1 MPQDY
6 YQKTIKLQK
15 EVASMVIT
23 EDTFDRYLGAICG
36 VDVSYR
42 NGLAYCTAV
51 IMERNDFQILRYT
64 NTISVVKYPYIPG
77 LFMLR
82 ESEPI
87 LATLSLIKNQFDLLL
102 IDAHGINHPLKCG
115 LASYIGVM
123 TNKPTIGVA
132 KNFLCG
138 CIRKDQIIEM
148 DRVAV
153 GFKLKI
159 ENKKPIYVSVGHRI
173 SLETAIYTVK
183 QLIRSRERIPEPL
196 RIADIISKKISKI
209 L

>member
-6 YQKTIKLQK
+6 YQKIINLQK
-15 EVASMVIT
+15 EVASRVIT
-23 EDTFDRYLGAICG
+23 RDTFDRHLGAICG

-42 NGLAYCTAV
+42 NNLAYCTAV
-51 IMERNDFQILRYT
+51 IMERNDFKILRYA

-123 TNKPTIGVA
+123 TNNPTIGVA

-138 CIRKDQIIEM
+138 CIRKDQFIEI

-173 SLETAIYTVK
+173 SLETAINTVK
-183 QLIRSRERIPEPL
+183 QLISSRERIPEPL
-196 RIADIISKKISKI
+196 RVADIISKKISKI
-209 L
+209 F

>member
-6 YQKTIKLQK
+6 YQKAIKLQK
-15 EVASMVIT
+15 EVARMVIT
-23 EDTFDRYLGAICG
+23 KDTFDKHLGSICG

-42 NGLAYCTAV
+42 NNMAYCSAV
-51 IMERNDFQILRYT
+51 IMRRNDFHIIRYA
-64 NTISVVKYPYIPG
+64 NTIRTVEYPYIPG

-87 LATLSLIKNQFDLLL
+87 LDTLSLLKNQFDLLL

-123 TNKPTIGVA
+123 TNNPTIGVA

-138 CIRKDQIIEM
+138 YVRKDQFIQI
-148 DRVAV
+148 DRVLV
-153 GFKLKI
+153 GFKLKN
-159 ENKKPIYVSVGHRI
+159 ENKKPIYISAGHRI
-173 SLETAIYTVK
+173 SLETAINIVK
-183 QLIRSRERIPEPL
+183 ELISSQERIPEPL
-196 RIADIISKKISKI
+196 RIADIISKKISKTF
-209 L
+209 